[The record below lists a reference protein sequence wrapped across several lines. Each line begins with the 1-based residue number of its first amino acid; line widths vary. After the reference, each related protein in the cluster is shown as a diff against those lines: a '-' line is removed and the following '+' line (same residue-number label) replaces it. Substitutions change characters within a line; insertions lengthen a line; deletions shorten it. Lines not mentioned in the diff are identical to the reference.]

1 LQTSTPLR
9 KLAADA
15 NVILSAVAGKA
26 ALRVFLMEGIEIVTT
41 EFNISEVREYIGV
54 IADKYEFS
62 EEIIESQLKLLPLR
76 IYQQKF
82 YEDFLIIATKRLA
95 ESDEDDVELLALS
108 LKLKVPVWS
117 NDRYFQHLGVEIYST
132 AKLLKILDCDVH
144 LLRKHRAKIQR

>member
-26 ALRVFLMEGIEIVTT
+26 ALRVFLVEGIEIATT
-41 EFNISEVREYIGV
+41 EFNISEVREYVGV
-54 IADKYEFS
+54 IADKYRLS
-62 EEIIESQLKLLPLR
+62 EEVLESQLKLLPLR
-76 IYQQKF
+76 IYHQKF
-82 YEDFLIIATKRLA
+82 YEDFLVTATNRLA

-117 NDRYFQHLGVEIYST
+117 NDRHFQHSGVEVYST
-132 AKLLKILDCDVH
+132 ARLLKIL
-144 LLRKHRAKIQR
+144 KA

>member
-1 LQTSTPLR
+1 MQTSTLLK

-26 ALRVFLMEGIEIVTT
+26 ALRVFLLEGIKIVTT

-54 IADKYEFS
+54 IADKYGLS
-62 EEIIESQLKLLPLR
+62 EEVLESQLKLLPLQ

-82 YEDFLIIATKRLA
+82 YADFLGIASKRLA
-95 ESDEDDVELLALS
+95 ERDEDDVELLALS

-117 NDRYFQHLGVEIYST
+117 NDRHFQHSGVVVYST
-132 AKLLKILDCDVH
+132 AKLLQIL
-144 LLRKHRAKIQR
+144 KA

>member
-1 LQTSTPLR
+1 LQTSKPLR

-41 EFNISEVREYIGV
+41 EFNISEVREYIGL
-54 IADKYEFS
+54 IAEKYGLS
-62 EEIIESQLKLLPLR
+62 EEILESQLKLLPLI

-82 YEDFLIIATKRLA
+82 YADFLDDASKQLA

-108 LKLKVPVWS
+108 LKLKIPVWS
-117 NDRYFQHLGVEIYST
+117 NDRHFRHSCVETYTT
-132 AKLLKILDCDVH
+132 ANLLKILKV
-144 LLRKHRAKIQR
+144 

>member
-1 LQTSTPLR
+1 MQTSTSIR

-26 ALRVFLMEGIEIVTT
+26 ALRVFLVESIEIVTT
-41 EFNISEVREYIGV
+41 EFNIGEVREYIGV
-54 IADKYEFS
+54 IADKYGLS
-62 EEIIESQLKLLPLR
+62 EEVIESQLKLLPLR

-82 YEDFLIIATKRLA
+82 YEDFLVMAIKRLA

-117 NDRYFQHLGVEIYST
+117 NDRHFRHSGVEVYST
-132 AKLLKILDCDVH
+132 AKLLKIL
-144 LLRKHRAKIQR
+144 KA